1 MGKFSDYSERNE
13 ESFLLIKDLIKDTGY
28 RITNQR
34 SQILKEF
41 IENKGEHLSV
51 EKVYNNL
58 KYKGIG
64 ISTIYRNVNLFVNL
78 KILKVFKVDDI
89 NYYELK
95 MYARK
100 PLHIHFKC
108 KKCGEIK
115 DIVDGEIILKY
126 LKINNLIEE
135 RYSMEINDVDI
146 MYSGVCTNCINRR

>member
-1 MGKFSDYSERNE
+1 MGKFSDYSEENE

-28 RITNQR
+28 RMTNQR
-34 SQILKEF
+34 SEILKEF
-41 IENKGEHLSV
+41 IKNEGEHLSI
-51 EKVYNNL
+51 EKIYNNL

-78 KILKVFKVDDI
+78 EILKEFKVDDI

-108 KKCGEIK
+108 KKCGDIK
-115 DIVDGEIILKY
+115 DIVDREIILKH
-126 LKINNLIEE
+126 LKTNKLIEE
-135 RYSMEINDVDI
+135 KYSLEINDVDI
-146 MYSGVCTNCINRR
+146 MYCGLCTNCINRR